1 MEPAKL
7 DFEPSTGVRNRTA
20 CSHGISANLIS
31 ERRASAS
38 SVRNPWLDQVG
49 KVLETLNQG
58 VVISDEDKRIVF
70 ANSMF
75 LEMGNMSAESIIGR
89 SVMDLY
95 PPANLAAAGIHRA
108 PRSAGTGSIRILH
121 SPSRRRTPA
130 RSGYIAPRGGDDGR
144 AYGISQPGRA
154 TDGAAETARLRPTHR
169 YYGSEIQSH

>member
-95 PPANLAAAGIHRA
+95 PPANLAGCRN
-108 PRSAGTGSIRILH
+108 SS
-121 SPSRRRTPA
+121 
-130 RSGYIAPRGGDDGR
+130 
-144 AYGISQPGRA
+144 
-154 TDGAAETARLRPTHR
+154 GAAKRRDGLDTNSTFPKQTADACP
-169 YYGSEIQSH
+169 